1 VCVCVCVCVSLSTGN
16 QIGDEGAATLA
27 EALKHNTSLTTLD
40 LRGNRIGD
48 EGAAMLAEAVQ
59 HNTSLTTLNLA
70 GNRIGDEGA
79 ATLAKALEEHN
90 ITLSKLE
97 IEGYLL
103 ARIRPLDERKKC
115 ALKKFR
121 ETLAASGELLQ
132 LIGYDVRN
140 GDPNLM
146 QELFSYLQKNTME
159 LSNVRL
165 NHFQL
170 TTAQWTHLS
179 NALGTLSNLSSLDL
193 AGVGEDGVQAIAAML
208 NTNSSLQHLTITA
221 WEPAHM
227 WPAGWKEMT
236 SRKGSC
242 QQR

>member
-1 VCVCVCVCVSLSTGN
+1 MCFEGMKASLNRERIKAFDGILLFVSLPP
-16 QIGDEGAATLA
+16 Q
-27 EALKHNTSLTTLD
+27 
-40 LRGNRIGD
+40 
-48 EGAAMLAEAVQ
+48 
-59 HNTSLTTLNLA
+59 
-70 GNRIGDEGA
+70 
-79 ATLAKALEEHN
+79 
-90 ITLSKLE
+90 
-97 IEGYLL
+97 
-103 ARIRPLDERKKC
+103 
-115 ALKKFR
+115 KFR

-227 WPAGWKEMT
+227 VSITTNRPI
-236 SRKGSC
+236 
-242 QQR
+242 